1 MDGTVT
7 SYSCYNINL
16 PRLQRPGDGGGMT
29 WGCGNVDGQVA
40 PCSQEDGFY
49 LRAECFDGFTGS
61 ADWVDYAADLEIG
74 FMAAFV

>member
-1 MDGTVT
+1 
-7 SYSCYNINL
+7 
-16 PRLQRPGDGGGMT
+16 MT

-61 ADWVDYAADLEIG
+61 AGWVDYAADLEIG